1 MGQRGSQIA
10 VVGSGSWGTTLAYL
24 FARMGRR
31 TAMLVRTPEEADHL
45 HARGEHERAAPGIP
59 IPPQLLITANPHEAL
74 QNAEVV
80 LLAVPS
86 QRMRENVRM
95 IRLALPPNAIVL
107 SCAKGIEQ
115 QTLQR
120 MSEVI
125 AEEVGSNEQVGAL
138 SGPNIAREILDGK
151 PAMSVIALA
160 DSELARRAQAALATS
175 LLRIYTS
182 DDVVGVELGGTLK
195 NIIALGAGISDGMQA
210 GDNAKAAFMTRGLAE
225 ITRLGLAYGAH
236 PLTFAGLAGL
246 GDLIVT
252 CASPYSR
259 NRRLGQALAEGLTLD
274 QAQAQLG
281 QVAEGVTTVATAR
294 ALAADHAIDMP
305 ITEQLHAILWG
316 GKEPRQAIVDLM
328 QREVKQEREG
338 LDALF

>member
-1 MGQRGSQIA
+1 MGQRGSQVT

-31 TAMLVRTPEEADHL
+31 TAMLVRTSEEAERL
-45 HARGEHERAAPGIP
+45 LARGEHERAAPGIR
-59 IPPQLLITANPHEAL
+59 IPPQLLITAEPHEAL
-74 QNAEVV
+74 HDAEVV

-95 IRLALPPNAIVL
+95 IRLALPPAAIVL

-115 QTLQR
+115 
-120 MSEVI
+120 VI
-125 AEEVGSNEQVGAL
+125 AEEIGSNGQVGAL

-151 PAMSVIALA
+151 PAVSVIALA
-160 DSELARRAQAALATS
+160 DSELARRAQAVLATS

-195 NIIALGAGISDGMQA
+195 NIIALGAGISDGMEA

-252 CASPYSR
+252 CASPHSR
-259 NRRLGQALAEGLTLD
+259 NRRLGQALAEGRTLD
-274 QAQAQLG
+274 QAQTQLG

-294 ALAADHAIDMP
+294 VLAAKHAIDMP

-328 QREVKQEREG
+328 QREVKQERAG